1 MSSLRPHLIGVSL
14 SVLGGMLLLAAS
26 ARPAWAQAAAP
37 GVGSPEGTTVVAVV
51 VPPPPAP
58 LPSPPSTPAVRVVDV
73 SEGLEIPPLV
83 RYDYP
88 FPAAGPPRDGTC
100 GARTASGAPDGDAG
114 RTTGDAAVLS

>member
-1 MSSLRPHLIGVSL
+1 MSSLRPRLIGVSL

-37 GVGSPEGTTVVAVV
+37 GVGSPEGATAVAVV
-51 VPPPPAP
+51 VPPAPPP
-58 LPSPPSTPAVRVVDV
+58 LPSDPVAPAVRVVDV

-88 FPAAGPPRDGTC
+88 FPAESPRDGRC
-100 GARTASGAPDGDAG
+100 RGARASGPDADARRVTGGRAP
-114 RTTGDAAVLS
+114 VLS